1 MGVDTGKNCGIILEK
16 EKVRKMKTK
25 FAVGDVV
32 RVSWDSKV
40 IYCRI
45 IDQKNGSF
53 LVEPVGASDTGKV
66 QTRWVRGTWI
76 LEG

>member
-1 MGVDTGKNCGIILEK
+1 MVEFSAQK
-16 EKVRKMKTK
+16 ERKMKTK

-32 RVSWDSKV
+32 RVSWDVKV

-53 LVEPVGASDTGKV
+53 LVEPVTDSGKV
-66 QTRWVRGTWI
+66 QPRWVRMAWV